1 VIDRVRARRPTY
13 LRSIVTLLLTLIAVS
28 FAPCSARAGAQQGD
42 QVWLVVSDLHL
53 DVFDRSSYPSPPG
66 EDTNVALLASALTQ
80 MKRATPYPSVIL
92 LPGDFL
98 MHHFVERIGPNA
110 GSPQEAGIRT
120 MRWIAAAFNRAF
132 PKARFAIA
140 LGNNDSPCGDYRS
153 ANGSAYLA
161 AVARAWTPLVNRY
174 GASPDFES
182 SFARGGHYTATLP
195 LRGLRLVVLNT
206 VLLSNLYGGDCAGRH
221 FPAAA
226 DELDW
231 LRTTLHKSRTRN
243 VVLMHIPPGFDA
255 MSTQYV
261 RGFLAWPFLKPQ
273 YNNALI
279 DALAAPSDRV
289 AYAIAGHTHRFDFRL
304 ARSVPVIVAGS
315 ISPIY
320 GNNPAFYALR
330 ISSDGSLRDIVV
342 YSFDE
347 WAQAWSPPSSFNRTW
362 NKDRLDA
369 ASLARLHARLTSASA
384 RALWSRQAN
393 GWISRPDRRGW
404 GGRWWRVYWCAQD
417 LSVSNFSQCAGIQRR
432 GQILGTLVAAIAAG
446 VTVLGLVIFW
456 RMRMLKRPPRQPA

>member
-1 VIDRVRARRPTY
+1 
-13 LRSIVTLLLTLIAVS
+13 
-28 FAPCSARAGAQQGD
+28 
-42 QVWLVVSDLHL
+42 
-53 DVFDRSSYPSPPG
+53 
-66 EDTNVALLASALTQ
+66 
-80 MKRATPYPSVIL
+80 
-92 LPGDFL
+92 
-98 MHHFVERIGPNA
+98 
-110 GSPQEAGIRT
+110 

-153 ANGSAYLA
+153 ENGSAYLE

-206 VLLSNLYGGDCAGRH
+206 VLLSSLYGGDCTGRH

-231 LRTTLHKSRTRN
+231 LRTTLHNSRTRN
-243 VVLMHIPPGFDA
+243 VVLMHIPPGYDA
-255 MSTQYV
+255 TSTQYV

-279 DALAAPSDRV
+279 RALVDPSDRV

-304 ARSVPVIVAGS
+304 ARSVPIIVAGS
-315 ISPIY
+315 LSPIY

-330 ISSDGSLRDIVV
+330 ISPDGSLRNIVV
-342 YSFDE
+342 YGFDE
-347 WAQAWSPPSSFNRTW
+347 YGAQAWLPPNSFDRTW
-362 NKDRLDA
+362 SKDRIDA
-369 ASLARLHARLTSASA
+369 SSLARLHARLTSAPA

-393 GWISRPDRRGW
+393 GWIALPDRRGW
-404 GGRWWRVYWCAQD
+404 GGRWWRIFWCTQD
-417 LSVSNFSQCAGIQRR
+417 LFVSNFSQCAGIRRR
-432 GQILGTLVAAIAAG
+432 GQILGTLVAAIAAA
-446 VTVLGLVIFW
+446 VTVLGLVILW
-456 RMRMLKRPPRQPA
+456 RMVKRKRPPRQPA